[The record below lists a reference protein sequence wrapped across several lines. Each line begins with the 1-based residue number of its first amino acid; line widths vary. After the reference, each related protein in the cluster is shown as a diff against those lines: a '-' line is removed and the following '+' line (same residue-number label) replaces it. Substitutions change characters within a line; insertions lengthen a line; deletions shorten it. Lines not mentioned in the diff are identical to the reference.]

1 MPHRR
6 AFFIALGVPRGAPTE
21 TIRVAYRRVV
31 NRYRQELTEPEEENT
46 EPPLSFAVMRTYS
59 ERRHTALFDGP
70 SPAPTTLGD
79 SEVDRFYHGYVPEV
93 MPPRARREGK
103 DLFVELRLDADEAR
117 AGGLFPVHIPVVKPC
132 PSCADHSDEEGHLS
146 CTLCHGN
153 HRVTEDRMVEVTVPP
168 RVKHRQ
174 TARVA
179 MEDVG
184 LGETDLII
192 HVLVD
197 LD

>member
-6 AFFIALGVPRGAPTE
+6 AFFIALGVPKGAPTE

-31 NRYRQELTEPEEENT
+31 NRYRSELTEPEEENT

-59 ERRHTALFDGP
+59 ERRHTTLFDD
-70 SPAPTTLGD
+70 PAPATQGE
-79 SEVDRFYHGYVPEV
+79 SEIDRFYHGYVPEV
-93 MPPRARREGK
+93 MPPRARKEGK
-103 DLFVELRLDADEAR
+103 DLYVELRLDAEEAR
-117 AGGLFPVHIPVVKPC
+117 VGGLFPVHIPVVKQCPC
-132 PSCADHSDEEGHLS
+132 CSDHSDEEEHLS
-146 CTLCHGN
+146 CTLCHGT
-153 HRVTEDRMVEVTVPP
+153 HRITEDRMVEVTVPP
-168 RVKHRQ
+168 RVKNRQ
-174 TARVA
+174 VARVA

-197 LD
+197 QD